1 MRTGAVLAA
10 AILIAAPLAACGS
23 DDGDDAA
30 DDAVTTS
37 VPDTELVTDTGGE
50 TVEALTGEEI
60 CSRLTIA
67 SVAADTGL
75 DVIRAVPDDRA
86 TPQCAY
92 EYDNDTGAVSNLSVA
107 SMRPQDVNGL
117 TGRVA
122 FDFVV
127 RINETVAGAD
137 ADTQVVSAGESAVRL
152 SGTALHL
159 GVVQVG
165 DRVLTVIIPVDDVDP
180 DAVDQLVATMATT
193 LD

>member
-92 EYDNDTGAVSNLSVA
+92 EYDNDTGAVWNLSVA

-117 TGRVA
+117 DA